1 MNRIGAK
8 GTALITGASTGIGAV
23 YADRLAKRGHD
34 LILVAR
40 NKERLA
46 SLARRL
52 SNCTGRKVET
62 LEADLTS
69 PADLQR
75 VEDILRTN
83 ASISMLVNNAGVG
96 AAGTLVASDVDKMDD
111 MIRLNVTA
119 LTRLTYAA
127 APGFVARGNGTII
140 NISST
145 VAIAPEMLNGVYG
158 GTKAFVIVGETSLG
172 GRIAQAFFWC
182 AVVAIPL
189 GILMASFRW
198 LFELINPVAAPM
210 RAMPL
215 TAFLPAFIALFGMD
229 ETMKVAFLWF
239 GMFFYLLAVVVEEVN
254 RVDNSLLETAYT
266 LGAKQRNALWLLFR
280 ASFPAIFSSF
290 RILYDIG
297 WTYVILAEMVNSR
310 KGVGYM
316 VEAARKVLDFERVY
330 AGIIAIGIAAF
341 LFRFLLT
348 FLEGRLFPW
357 RKGSSTFSGSGAAV
371 PSATA
376 HLKAAKHGA

>member
-1 MNRIGAK
+1 MANIGELFSIRK
-8 GTALITGASTGIGAV
+8 EISPRL
-23 YADRLAKRGHD
+23 RLALAVLSWTIVVVVWIGLTHWEILPPFSLPKPMGVVRAFGKLWTEYD
-34 LILVAR
+34 LLGNV
-40 NKERLA
+40 
-46 SLARRL
+46 
-52 SNCTGRKVET
+52 VE
-62 LEADLTS
+62 S
-69 PADLQR
+69 WW
-75 VEDILRTN
+75 
-83 ASISMLVNNAGVG
+83 
-96 AAGTLVASDVDKMDD
+96 
-111 MIRLNVTA
+111 
-119 LTRLTYAA
+119 
-127 APGFVARGNGTII
+127 
-140 NISST
+140 
-145 VAIAPEMLNGVYG
+145 
-158 GTKAFVIVGETSLG
+158 
-172 GRIAQAFFWC
+172 RIAQAFFWC
-182 AVVAIPL
+182 SVIAIPL

-254 RVDNSLLETAYT
+254 KVDNALLETAYT
-266 LGAKQRNALWLLFR
+266 LGAKQRHALWLRFR

-297 WTYVILAEMVNSR
+297 WTYVILAEMVNAR

-348 FLEGRLFPW
+348 FLERRLFPW
-357 RKGSSTFSGSGAAV
+357 RQAAAALSGAAAAV
-371 PSATA
+371 PSAHA

>member
-1 MNRIGAK
+1 M
-8 GTALITGASTGIGAV
+8 STMGDLLTIRKEISPRA
-23 YADRLAKRGHD
+23 RLA
-34 LILVAR
+34 
-40 NKERLA
+40 LA
-46 SLARRL
+46 FVSW
-52 SNCTGRKVET
+52 
-62 LEADLTS
+62 
-69 PADLQR
+69 
-75 VEDILRTN
+75 
-83 ASISMLVNNAGVG
+83 
-96 AAGTLVASDVDKMDD
+96 
-111 MIRLNVTA
+111 
-119 LTRLTYAA
+119 
-127 APGFVARGNGTII
+127 GFVVLVWFGLTHWEILPPFSLPKPMGVVRAFGKLWTEYDLLGNVVE
-140 NISST
+140 SWW
-145 VAIAPEMLNGVYG
+145 
-158 GTKAFVIVGETSLG
+158 
-172 GRIAQAFFWC
+172 RIAQAFFWS
-182 AVVAIPL
+182 AIIAIPL

-239 GMFFYLLAVVVEEVN
+239 GMFFYLLAVVVEEAN
-254 RVDNSLLETAYT
+254 RVDNALLETAYT
-266 LGAKQRNALWLLFR
+266 LGAKRRHALWLMFR

-297 WTYVILAEMVNSR
+297 WTYVILAEMVNAR

-348 FLEGRLFPW
+348 FLERRLFPW
-357 RKGSSTFSGSGAAV
+357 RQAATTLSGAAAAV
-371 PSATA
+371 PSAHA

>member
-1 MNRIGAK
+1 MTLDDLLTIRKEISPRA
-8 GTALITGASTGIGAV
+8 
-23 YADRLAKRGHD
+23 RLALAFLSWGLVVLVWVGLTHWEILPPFSLPKPMGVIRAFGKLWTEYD
-34 LILVAR
+34 LLGNV
-40 NKERLA
+40 
-46 SLARRL
+46 
-52 SNCTGRKVET
+52 VE
-62 LEADLTS
+62 S
-69 PADLQR
+69 WW
-75 VEDILRTN
+75 
-83 ASISMLVNNAGVG
+83 
-96 AAGTLVASDVDKMDD
+96 
-111 MIRLNVTA
+111 
-119 LTRLTYAA
+119 
-127 APGFVARGNGTII
+127 
-140 NISST
+140 
-145 VAIAPEMLNGVYG
+145 
-158 GTKAFVIVGETSLG
+158 
-172 GRIAQAFFWC
+172 RIAQAFFWS

-239 GMFFYLLAVVVEEVN
+239 GMFFYLLAVVVEEAN
-254 RVDNSLLETAYT
+254 RVDNALLETAYT
-266 LGAKQRNALWLLFR
+266 LGAKRRHALWLMFR

-297 WTYVILAEMVNSR
+297 WTYVILAEMVNAR

-348 FLEGRLFPW
+348 FLERRLFPW
-357 RKGSSTFSGSGAAV
+357 RQAASALSGAAAAI
-371 PSATA
+371 PSAHA